1 MTCTDWNDADSQKS
15 QFKCALRI
23 NRQTGRLQWCAGSRC
38 IKMFVIL
45 PATLLPIV
53 LIFILLI
60 HLELV
65 GTIRSTI
72 PSHHPPVHYP
82 RFNELDTSEYN
93 SDENYRKCVAI
104 KYTMSETLD
113 QEDRDVLKD
122 IRTSFIPP
130 ESLVILPN
138 CRELDNS
145 EENKEKQN
153 DSNDE
158 RSYSYDDVIDN
169 ISSLRRERRALNE
182 TTEHINIQVA
192 VGDISDNENNAKW
205 THEEVKGHQTV
216 TAPHI
221 HAFWKGEGTL
231 EQIRKTQ
238 ADVML
243 QYMDLSVDPCEDFY
257 QYSCGNWE
265 KLNPIPK
272 DKAAY
277 DTFEILRESLDDVIE
292 ELLTSVDP
300 RKLDSA
306 KSPCLLDGTTPK
318 PLDEVPNVL
327 GNEPLDTDLRMKI
340 LQKRSILERVL
351 MRFRKDLSQRDKGV
365 KISDAEIKARH
376 LYESCMNYDLLEKRG
391 ITPLLDL
398 LNSLGGWP
406 ALDTKWNEE
415 NFHWL
420 NLTAKLRLYNNDIF
434 LVQWVGPDIK
444 NSDENIIQFDQT
456 SLGLPTR
463 DYFLQQSNSQYLEA
477 YREYMTTIINVLGS
491 SMENAKKTAD
501 EIIDFEIELAKI
513 TSSPEERANVS
524 LLYRK
529 MSVETLYEE
538 VPEIDWLYYLS
549 TVLEKPITK
558 EENVV
563 MFAMDYMKNMV
574 NLFDITEQKTISNY
588 LFWRFVRHRVN
599 NLDDRFQEAKQK
611 FYFALFGREQSPP
624 RRKNCVLQLN
634 SNMGMAVGAMFV
646 RKYFDEN
653 SKKDTLD
660 MTHELQQ
667 AFREII
673 NSTDWIDGPTKAL
686 SEEKLNAMSLRIGYP
701 DFLLSHDELNKIY
714 EDLDIDPHKY
724 FENTLAVLVHLTRT
738 EQSKLSEPVNKTT
751 WFTAPAIVNA
761 YYSRNKNQIM
771 FPAGILQPPFYHRYF
786 PKSLNYGGIG
796 VVIGHELTHGFDDKG
811 RLFDRDGNL
820 ERWWSDHAIEQFH
833 SRASCLIN
841 QYGNYTVSEVGIP
854 VDGENTQG
862 ENIADNGGIKQAFRA
877 YKKWLAQHSD
887 ADSLKHE
894 TLPGLNETNTQLFFL
909 NFAQVWCGAT
919 RPEAT
924 RNKLKTAVHSPGRF
938 RVIGTLSNSVDF
950 SKEYNCPIG
959 SPMNPEFKCSVW

>member
-1 MTCTDWNDADSQKS
+1 MTCTDRNDADSQKS

-23 NRQTGRLQWCAGSRC
+23 NRQTGRLQWCAGSKYV
-38 IKMFVIL
+38 KMFIIL
-45 PATLLPIV
+45 PVTLLPIV
-53 LIFILLI
+53 LIFIVLT

-65 GTIRSTI
+65 GTIRQYQTDYYPLSNDLDAGE
-72 PSHHPPVHYP
+72 HYS
-82 RFNELDTSEYN
+82 F
-93 SDENYRKCVAI
+93 DENERKCVAI

-113 QEDRDVLKD
+113 SEDRDVLKD

-130 ESLVILPN
+130 DSVVISPH
-138 CRELDNS
+138 CRDTETAD
-145 EENKEKQN
+145 ENKDRSKTSDDN
-153 DSNDE
+153 E
-158 RSYSYDDVIDN
+158 RSYSYDEVIDN
-169 ISSLRRERRALNE
+169 ISSYRRGRRELNATVDDE
-182 TTEHINIQVA
+182 KYV
-192 VGDISDNENNAKW
+192 KW
-205 THEEVKGHQTV
+205 TESPMKRSQVSPQ
-216 TAPHI
+216 I

-231 EQIRKTQ
+231 DQIRKTQ

-243 QYMDLSVDPCEDFY
+243 QYMDQSANPCDDFY

-292 ELLTSVDP
+292 ELLTSFDS
-300 RKLDSA
+300 RKLDST
-306 KSPCLLDGTTPK
+306 KTTPLVDDTTPK
-318 PLDEVPNVL
+318 ALDDVPNIL
-327 GNEPLDTDLRMKI
+327 GIEPSETDLRKKI
-340 LQKRSILERVL
+340 LQRRSVLEKVL
-351 MRFRKDLSQRDKGV
+351 NRYRKDILSHRDRPV
-365 KISDAEIKARH
+365 KISDAEIKAKN
-376 LYESCMNYDLLEKRG
+376 LYESCMNYELLEKRG
-391 ITPLLDL
+391 IAPLLDL
-398 LNSLGGWP
+398 LKSFGGWP
-406 ALDTKWNEE
+406 ALDTKWKDE
-415 NFHWL
+415 NFNWL
-420 NLTAKLRLYNNDIF
+420 NLTARLRLYNNDIF

-463 DYFLQQSNSQYLEA
+463 DYFLQQANAQYLEA
-477 YREYMTTIINVLGS
+477 YREYMITIIHLLGS
-491 SMENAKKTAD
+491 TLENARTTAN
-501 EIIDFEIELAKI
+501 EIIEFEAELARI

-524 LLYRK
+524 LLYKK
-529 MSVETLYEE
+529 MSVEALCQE
-538 VPEIDWLYYLS
+538 VPEIDWLFYLQ
-549 TVLEKPITK
+549 TVLEKPIK
-558 EENVV
+558 KDQNVV
-563 MFAMDYMKNMV
+563 MFAIDYMKSMV
-574 NLFDITEQKTISNY
+574 NLFAITEQKTIANY

-599 NLDDRFQEAKQK
+599 NLDDRFQEAKQR
-611 FYFALFGREQSPP
+611 FFFVLFGREQSPP

-634 SNMGMAVGAMFV
+634 TNMGMAVGAMFV

-667 AFREII
+667 SFREII

-701 DFLLSHDELNKIY
+701 DFLLSHEELNKIY
-714 EDLDIDPHKY
+714 KDLEIDPNKY

-738 EQSKLSEPVNKTT
+738 EQSKLGEPVNKTT

-820 ERWWSDHAIEQFH
+820 ERWWSDNAVEQFH

-877 YKKWLAQHSD
+877 YKKWLAHHSD
-887 ADSLKHE
+887 AESLKYE

-950 SKEYNCPIG
+950 SKEYNCPMG

>member
-1 MTCTDWNDADSQKS
+1 MTCTDRNDADSQKS
-15 QFKCALRI
+15 QFKCALSI
-23 NRQTGRLQWCAGSRC
+23 NRQSGRVQWCAGSKY

-45 PATLLPIV
+45 PVTLLPIV
-53 LIFILLI
+53 LIFILLT

-65 GTIRSTI
+65 GTIRQYQTDY
-72 PSHHPPVHYP
+72 YP
-82 RFNELDTSEYN
+82 LSNDLDTGDNYN
-93 SDENYRKCVAI
+93 FDENERKCVAI

-113 QEDRDVLKD
+113 SDDRDVFKD

-130 ESLVILPN
+130 DSVVISPH
-138 CRELDNS
+138 CRDTETSD
-145 EENKEKQN
+145 ENKDRSKN
-153 DSNDE
+153 DNE
-158 RSYSYDDVIDN
+158 RSYSYDEVIDN
-169 ISSLRRERRALNE
+169 ISSFRRGRRELNATAVSDGE
-182 TTEHINIQVA
+182 KHIRWSESPIKSMQSV
-192 VGDISDNENNAKW
+192 VSP
-205 THEEVKGHQTV
+205 Q
-216 TAPHI
+216 I

-231 EQIRKTQ
+231 DQIRKTQ

-243 QYMDLSVDPCEDFY
+243 QYMDQSANPCDDFY

-292 ELLTSVDP
+292 ELLTSIDT
-300 RKLDSA
+300 RKLDST
-306 KSPCLLDGTTPK
+306 KTPPLEDDDTTPK
-318 PLDEVPNVL
+318 SLEDVPNIL
-327 GNEPLDTDLRMKI
+327 GNEPRETDLRKKI
-340 LQKRSILERVL
+340 LQRRSVLEKVL
-351 MRFRKDLSQRDKGV
+351 FRYRKDILSHRDRPF
-365 KISDAEIKARH
+365 KISDAEIKAKN
-376 LYESCMNYDLLEKRG
+376 LYKSCMNYDLLEKRG
-391 ITPLLDL
+391 ISPLLDL
-398 LNSLGGWP
+398 LQSFGGWP
-406 ALDTKWNEE
+406 ALDTKWKQE
-415 NFHWL
+415 NFNWL

-463 DYFLQQSNSQYLEA
+463 DYFLQQANAQYLEA
-477 YREYMTTIINVLGS
+477 YREYMITIIHLLGS
-491 SMENAKKTAD
+491 TLDNAKKTAN
-501 EIIDFEIELAKI
+501 EIIEFETELARI

-524 LLYRK
+524 LLYKK
-529 MSVETLYEE
+529 MTIETLYQE
-538 VPEIDWLYYLS
+538 VPEIDWLFYLQ
-549 TVLEKPITK
+549 TVLEKSVTK
-558 EENVV
+558 EQNVV
-563 MFAMDYMKNMV
+563 MFAIDYMKNMV
-574 NLFDITEQKTISNY
+574 NLFAITEQKTIANY

-599 NLDDRFQEAKQK
+599 NLDDRFQEAKQR
-611 FYFALFGREQSPP
+611 FFFVLFGREQSPP

-634 SNMGMAVGAMFV
+634 TNMGMAVGAMFV

-667 AFREII
+667 SFREII
-673 NSTDWIDGPTKAL
+673 NSTDWIDGPTKTL

-701 DFLLSHDELNKIY
+701 DFLLSHEELNKIY
-714 EDLDIDPHKY
+714 KDLEIDPNKY

-738 EQSKLSEPVNKTT
+738 EQSKLGEPVNKTT

-820 ERWWSDHAIEQFH
+820 ERWWSDNAVEQFH

-877 YKKWLAQHSD
+877 YEKWLAHHTD
-887 ADSLKHE
+887 AESLKYE

-950 SKEYNCPIG
+950 SKEYNCPVG

>member
-1 MTCTDWNDADSQKS
+1 MTRNDWSDADSQNS

-23 NRQTGRLQWCAGSRC
+23 NRQTGRLGWCAGSKC
-38 IKMFVIL
+38 IKMFIIV
-45 PATLLPIV
+45 PVTLLPVV
-53 LIFILLI
+53 LIFILLT
-60 HLELV
+60 HLEVV
-65 GTIRSTI
+65 GTIQLYRTDYYSLSNNLYTGE
-72 PSHHPPVHYP
+72 S
-82 RFNELDTSEYN
+82 FKFDDND
-93 SDENYRKCVAI
+93 RKCVAI
-104 KYTMSETLD
+104 KYTTSDTTLD
-113 QEDRDVLKD
+113 NEDRDVLKD
-122 IRTSFIPP
+122 IRTSFIPSD
-130 ESLVILPN
+130 SLVLSPH
-138 CRELDNS
+138 CRENF
-145 EENKEKQN
+145 EERKDTSKT
-153 DSNDE
+153 SVDE
-158 RSYSYDDVIDN
+158 PSYSYDEVIDD
-169 ISSLRRERRALNE
+169 ISSFRRGRRE
-182 TTEHINIQVA
+182 INVTDGSSPAAWSHASIQSKQSNV
-192 VGDISDNENNAKW
+192 SP
-205 THEEVKGHQTV
+205 QTRE
-216 TAPHI
+216 P
-221 HAFWKGEGTL
+221 FWKGEGTFD
-231 EQIRKTQ
+231 QIRKTQ
-238 ADVML
+238 AEVML
-243 QYMDLSVDPCEDFY
+243 QYMDRSVDPCDDFY

-292 ELLTSVDP
+292 ELLTSIDSKNHAPTNSPTLVDDETP
-300 RKLDSA
+300 
-306 KSPCLLDGTTPK
+306 KSLDG
-318 PLDEVPNVL
+318 VPNIL
-327 GNEPLDTDLRMKI
+327 GNSQRETDLRKKI
-340 LQKRSILERVL
+340 LQRRSVL
-351 MRFRKDLSQRDKGV
+351 DKVLVRYKKDISNRDRTPV
-365 KISDAEIKARH
+365 KLSDAEIKAKN
-376 LYESCMNYDLLEKRG
+376 LYESCMNYELLEQRG

-398 LNSLGGWP
+398 LKSLGGWP
-406 ALDTKWNEE
+406 ALDPNWSSE
-415 NFHWL
+415 NFNWL

-444 NSDENIIQFDQT
+444 NSDENIVQFDQT

-463 DYFLQQSNSQYLEA
+463 DYFLQQANSKYLEA
-477 YREYMTTIINVLGS
+477 YREYMTTIIHLLGS
-491 SMENAKKTAD
+491 TLENARRTAN
-501 EIIDFEIELAKI
+501 EIIDFETELAKI

-524 LLYRK
+524 LLYKK
-529 MSVETLYEE
+529 MSIETLCVE
-538 VPEIDWLYYLS
+538 VPEIDWVYYLE
-549 TVLEKPITK
+549 TVLEKSVSK
-558 EENVV
+558 DQNVV
-563 MFAMDYMKNMV
+563 IFAVDYMKNMV
-574 NLFDITEQKTISNY
+574 KLFSMTEQRTISNY

-611 FYFALFGREQSPP
+611 FFFTLFGREQSPP

-634 SNMGMAVGAMFV
+634 TNMGMAVGAMFV

-653 SKKDTLD
+653 SKKDTLE

-673 NSTDWIDGPTKAL
+673 NSTDWIDAPTKAL
-686 SEEKLNAMSLRIGYP
+686 SEDKLNAMSLRIGYP
-701 DFLLSHDELNKIY
+701 DFLLSHEELNKIY
-714 EDLDIDPHKY
+714 KDLNIDKDKY

-738 EQSKLSEPVNKTT
+738 EQSKLGEPVNKTT

-771 FPAGILQPPFYHRYF
+771 FPAGILQPPFYHRHF

-820 ERWWSDHAIEQFH
+820 ERWWSDNAVEQFH

-877 YKKWLAQHSD
+877 YKKWLVHHSD
-887 ADSLKHE
+887 AESLKYE
-894 TLPGLNETNTQLFFL
+894 TLPGLNETHTQLFFL
-909 NFAQVWCGAT
+909 NFAQIWCGAT

-950 SKEYNCPIG
+950 SKEYNCPVG

>member
-23 NRQTGRLQWCAGSRC
+23 NRQTGRLQWCAGSKC
-38 IKMFVIL
+38 VKMFVIL

-53 LIFILLI
+53 LIFILLT
-60 HLELV
+60 HLEIV
-65 GTIRSTI
+65 GTIRQSYD
-72 PSHHPPVHYP
+72 YP
-82 RFNELDTSEYN
+82 LLNELDSGEIYN
-93 SDENYRKCVAI
+93 FDENDRKCVAI

-113 QEDRDVLKD
+113 SEDRDLLKG
-122 IRTSFIPP
+122 IRTSYIPP
-130 ESLVILPN
+130 DSLVLSPD
-138 CRELDNS
+138 CRETDNS

-153 DSNDE
+153 NIDNE
-158 RSYSYDDVIDN
+158 RPYAYNGVIDN
-169 ISSLRRERRALNE
+169 ISGLQRERRDVNITANNLDSHSPMANVSDDEQPARWMQSSVKSHE
-182 TTEHINIQVA
+182 TLA
-192 VGDISDNENNAKW
+192 
-205 THEEVKGHQTV
+205 
-216 TAPHI
+216 APHI

-231 EQIRKTQ
+231 DQIRKTQ

-243 QYMDLSVDPCEDFY
+243 QYMDQSVDPCDDFY

-292 ELLTSVDP
+292 ELLTSIDS
-300 RKLDSA
+300 RKLDTTKIPSLVA
-306 KSPCLLDGTTPK
+306 ETTVKSLD
-318 PLDEVPNVL
+318 DIPNVL
-327 GNEPLDTDLRMKI
+327 GNDPRGTDLRKRI
-340 LQKRSILERVL
+340 LQRRSILEKVL
-351 MRFRKDLSQRDKGV
+351 MRYRKDILSLREQTV
-365 KISDAEIKARH
+365 KISDAEIKAKN

-406 ALDTKWNEE
+406 ALDTKWKQD
-415 NFHWL
+415 NFRWL

-444 NSDENIIQFDQT
+444 NSDENIVQFDQT

-463 DYFLQQSNSQYLEA
+463 DYFLQQANAQYLEA
-477 YREYMTTIINVLGS
+477 YRDYMTTIIHLLGS
-491 SMENAKKTAD
+491 PLENAKRTSN
-501 EIIDFEIELAKI
+501 EIIDFETELAAI

-524 LLYRK
+524 LLYKK
-529 MSVETLYEE
+529 MSIEQLYQL
-538 VPEIDWLYYLS
+538 VPEIDWLYYLQ

-558 EENVV
+558 DQKVV
-563 MFAMDYMKNMV
+563 MFALEYMRSMV
-574 NLFDITEQKTISNY
+574 NLFERTEQKTIANY

-667 AFREII
+667 SFREII
-673 NSTDWIDGPTKAL
+673 NSTDWIDAPTKAL

-701 DFLLSHDELNKIY
+701 DFLLSHEELNKIY
-714 EDLDIDPHKY
+714 KDLEIDPNKY

-738 EQSKLSEPVNKTT
+738 EQSKLGEPVNKTT

-796 VVIGHELTHGFDDKG
+796 ECLYSHMNTYLLIL
-811 RLFDRDGNL
+811 
-820 ERWWSDHAIEQFH
+820 QF
-833 SRASCLIN
+833 N
-841 QYGNYTVSEVGIP
+841 P
-854 VDGENTQG
+854 
-862 ENIADNGGIKQAFRA
+862 IA
-877 YKKWLAQHSD
+877 
-887 ADSLKHE
+887 
-894 TLPGLNETNTQLFFL
+894 
-909 NFAQVWCGAT
+909 
-919 RPEAT
+919 
-924 RNKLKTAVHSPGRF
+924 
-938 RVIGTLSNSVDF
+938 
-950 SKEYNCPIG
+950 
-959 SPMNPEFKCSVW
+959 

>member
-23 NRQTGRLQWCAGSRC
+23 NRQTGRLQWCAGSKC

-53 LIFILLI
+53 LVFILLT

-65 GTIRSTI
+65 GTIRQHRQ
-72 PSHHPPVHYP
+72 PFHYP
-82 RFNELDTSEYN
+82 LLNELDTGDIYN
-93 SDENYRKCVAI
+93 FDENDRKCVAI
-104 KYTMSETLD
+104 KYAMSETLD
-113 QEDRDVLKD
+113 SEDRDLLKD

-130 ESLVILPN
+130 DSLVISPH
-138 CRELDNS
+138 CRETDNS
-145 EENKEKQN
+145 EENKEKSHNINN
-153 DSNDE
+153 DRPYAYNV
-158 RSYSYDDVIDN
+158 VIEN
-169 ISSLRRERRALNE
+169 MSRFRRERRELNL
-182 TTEHINIQVA
+182 TADSVDNTQVPTA
-192 VGDISDNENNAKW
+192 NVSDDGARW
-205 THEEVKGHQTV
+205 TQSPVKSPQTL

-243 QYMDLSVDPCEDFY
+243 QYMDQSADPCDDFY

-292 ELLTSVDP
+292 ELLTTIDS
-300 RKLDSA
+300 RKLESTKIPPLVA
-306 KSPCLLDGTTPK
+306 EPTIKSLD
-318 PLDEVPNVL
+318 DIPNVL
-327 GNEPLDTDLRMKI
+327 GNEPRGTDLRKRI
-340 LQKRSILERVL
+340 LQRRSILEKVL
-351 MRFRKDLSQRDKGV
+351 MRYRKDILSEHDQTV
-365 KISDAEIKARH
+365 KISDAEIKAKH

-398 LNSLGGWP
+398 LNTLGGWP
-406 ALDTKWNEE
+406 ALDTKWKQD

-463 DYFLQQSNSQYLEA
+463 DYFLQQANAQYLEA
-477 YREYMTTIINVLGS
+477 YREYMTTIIHLLGS
-491 SMENAKKTAD
+491 SLENAKATAN
-501 EIIDFEIELAKI
+501 EIIEFEIELAKI
-513 TSSPEERANVS
+513 TSSPEERVNVS
-524 LLYRK
+524 LLYKK
-529 MSVETLYEE
+529 MSIETLYQE
-538 VPEIDWLYYLS
+538 VPEIDWLYYLQ
-549 TVLEKPITK
+549 TVLEKQITK
-558 EENVV
+558 DQNVV
-563 MFAMDYMKNMV
+563 MFAIDYMKSMV
-574 NLFDITEQKTISNY
+574 KLFEVTDQKTISNY

-653 SKKDTLD
+653 SKKDTLE

-667 AFREII
+667 SFREII

-701 DFLLSHDELNKIY
+701 DFLLSHEELDKIY
-714 EDLDIDPHKY
+714 KDLAIDPEKY

-738 EQSKLSEPVNKTT
+738 EQSKLGEPVNKTT

-786 PKSLNYGGIG
+786 PKSLNYGG
-796 VVIGHELTHGFDDKG
+796 
-811 RLFDRDGNL
+811 
-820 ERWWSDHAIEQFH
+820 
-833 SRASCLIN
+833 
-841 QYGNYTVSEVGIP
+841 
-854 VDGENTQG
+854 
-862 ENIADNGGIKQAFRA
+862 
-877 YKKWLAQHSD
+877 
-887 ADSLKHE
+887 
-894 TLPGLNETNTQLFFL
+894 
-909 NFAQVWCGAT
+909 
-919 RPEAT
+919 
-924 RNKLKTAVHSPGRF
+924 
-938 RVIGTLSNSVDF
+938 
-950 SKEYNCPIG
+950 
-959 SPMNPEFKCSVW
+959 

>member
-1 MTCTDWNDADSQKS
+1 MTCTDRNDADSQKS
-15 QFKCALRI
+15 QFKCALSI
-23 NRQTGRLQWCAGSRC
+23 NRQSGRVQWCAGSKY

-45 PATLLPIV
+45 PVTLLPIV
-53 LIFILLI
+53 LIFILLT

-65 GTIRSTI
+65 GTIRQYQTDY
-72 PSHHPPVHYP
+72 YP
-82 RFNELDTSEYN
+82 LSNDLDTGDNYN
-93 SDENYRKCVAI
+93 FDENERKCVAI

-113 QEDRDVLKD
+113 SDDRDVFKD

-130 ESLVILPN
+130 DSVVISPH
-138 CRELDNS
+138 CRDAETSD
-145 EENKEKQN
+145 ENKDRSKN
-153 DSNDE
+153 DNE
-158 RSYSYDDVIDN
+158 RSYSYDEVIDN
-169 ISSLRRERRALNE
+169 ISSFRRGRRELNATAVSDGE
-182 TTEHINIQVA
+182 KHIRWSESPIKSMQSV
-192 VGDISDNENNAKW
+192 VSP
-205 THEEVKGHQTV
+205 Q
-216 TAPHI
+216 I

-231 EQIRKTQ
+231 DQIRKTQ

-243 QYMDLSVDPCEDFY
+243 QYMDQSANPCDDFY

-292 ELLTSVDP
+292 ELLTSIDT
-300 RKLDSA
+300 RKLDST
-306 KSPCLLDGTTPK
+306 KTPPLEDDDTTPK
-318 PLDEVPNVL
+318 SLEDVPNIL
-327 GNEPLDTDLRMKI
+327 GNEPRETDLRKKI
-340 LQKRSILERVL
+340 LQRRAVLEKVL
-351 MRFRKDLSQRDKGV
+351 FRYRKDILSHRDRPF
-365 KISDAEIKARH
+365 KISDAEIKAKN
-376 LYESCMNYDLLEKRG
+376 LYKSCMNYDLLEKRG
-391 ITPLLDL
+391 ISPLLDL
-398 LNSLGGWP
+398 LQSFGGWP
-406 ALDTKWNEE
+406 ALDTKWKQE
-415 NFHWL
+415 NFNWL

-463 DYFLQQSNSQYLEA
+463 DYFLQQANAQYLEA
-477 YREYMTTIINVLGS
+477 YREYMITIIHLLGS
-491 SMENAKKTAD
+491 TLDNAKKTAN
-501 EIIDFEIELAKI
+501 EIIEFETELARI

-524 LLYRK
+524 LLYKK
-529 MSVETLYEE
+529 MTIETLYQE
-538 VPEIDWLYYLS
+538 VPEIDWLFYLQ
-549 TVLEKPITK
+549 TVLEKSVTK
-558 EENVV
+558 EQNVV
-563 MFAMDYMKNMV
+563 MFAIDYMKNMV
-574 NLFDITEQKTISNY
+574 NLFAITEQKTIANY

-599 NLDDRFQEAKQK
+599 NLDDRFQEAKQR
-611 FYFALFGREQSPP
+611 FFFVLFGREQSPP

-634 SNMGMAVGAMFV
+634 TNMGMAVGAMFV

-667 AFREII
+667 SFREII
-673 NSTDWIDGPTKAL
+673 NSTDWIDGPTKTL

-701 DFLLSHDELNKIY
+701 DFLLSHEELNKIY
-714 EDLDIDPHKY
+714 KDLEIDPNKY

-738 EQSKLSEPVNKTT
+738 EQSKLGEPVNKTT

-820 ERWWSDHAIEQFH
+820 ERWWSDNAVEQFH

-877 YKKWLAQHSD
+877 YEKWLAHHTD
-887 ADSLKHE
+887 AESLKYE

-950 SKEYNCPIG
+950 SKEYNCPVG